1 MDCTFEERK
10 EQLESE
16 CVVKITQFAGCLERL
31 KAFMVPFVQCLS
43 WQKHR
48 DYAEKFVSG
57 LCSDLARKNAESI
70 AYHFELERKTIQH
83 FVGGS
88 EWDDAS
94 LRAELATQIGI
105 QLGEADGVL
114 IFDPSSFVKSGK
126 ESVGVARQWCGRLG
140 KVDNCQLGLYL
151 GYASSKGHAL
161 VDGELYL
168 PKEWTNDKKRLRKAG
183 VPKDQWSYK
192 KRHETFLE
200 LLERHGKRLPHKW
213 ITGDDEL
220 GRPIAFRRT
229 LHALGEQYL
238 LAVPCNTKINVLDE
252 ESVEEKNVRP
262 PSVRSSIQIMR
273 WAAAQSEERWTRI
286 DVRDT
291 EKGPLIVELLKC
303 QVETGRRSP
312 AGIATE
318 MAIVIRY
325 KDRDRSIIKQDY
337 YLSNAAATTSECE
350 YARVAKAEHR
360 IEECFDRGKGEAGM
374 GDYEVRNWTG
384 WHHHQTLSLLASWF
398 LNVETRRAEKKDSR
412 NHFQSSES
420 CDRIRDSQHI
430 RMRFTPSRRGAGDT
444 APPTK
449 STRETVPLA

>member
-1 MDCTFEERK
+1 MDCTFEKRK

-16 CVVKITQFAGCLERL
+16 CVVKITQFSKCLDRL
-31 KAFMVPFVQCLS
+31 SAFMIPFAQSLL
-43 WQKHR
+43 WQKQR
-48 DYAEKFVSG
+48 AYAEKFVAG
-57 LCSDLARKNAESI
+57 LCSDVARKNAESI
-70 AYHFELERKTIQH
+70 AYHFELERKTLQH
-83 FVGGS
+83 FVGES
-88 EWDDAS
+88 EWDDVP
-94 LRAELATQIGI
+94 LRAELASQIGK
-105 QLGEADGVL
+105 QLGEANGIL
-114 IFDPSSFVKSGK
+114 IFDPSSFMKSGK

-140 KVDNCQLGLYL
+140 KVDNCQVGLYL
-151 GYASSKGHAL
+151 GYASSQGHAL

-168 PKEWTNDKKRLRKAG
+168 PQEWTGDKKRLRKAG
-183 VPKDQWSYK
+183 VPKDNQTYK
-192 KRHETFLE
+192 TRHATFLE
-200 LLERHGKRLPHKW
+200 LLERHGKCLPHEW

-238 LAVPCNTKINVLDE
+238 LAVPCNTKINVLGE
-252 ESVEEKNVRP
+252 EPANSQKIQQ

-273 WAAAQSEERWTRI
+273 WTAAQSEERWTKV

-303 QVETGRRSP
+303 QVETGRRSK

-325 KDRDRSIIKQDY
+325 KDRDCSIVKQDY
-337 YLSNAAATTSECE
+337 YLSNAAATTSESE

-398 LNVETRRAEKKDSR
+398 LNVETRRAEKKDPGD
-412 NHFQSSES
+412 HFQPSQSR
-420 CDRIRDSQHI
+420 DRLHHPSLI
-430 RMRFTPSRRGAGDT
+430 RMRFTPRRHGSGDET
-444 APPTK
+444 TPTK
-449 STRETVPLA
+449 STRQAVSLA

>member
-16 CVVKITQFAGCLERL
+16 CVVKITQFSDCLDRL
-31 KAFMVPFVQCLS
+31 NAFMIPFGQSLR

-48 DYAEKFVSG
+48 DYAEKFVAG

-83 FVGGS
+83 FVGES
-88 EWDDAS
+88 EWDDVP
-94 LRAELATQIGI
+94 LRVELATQVGN
-105 QLGEADGVL
+105 QLGEASGIL

-140 KVDNCQLGLYL
+140 KVDNCQVGLYL

-168 PKEWTNDKKRLRKAG
+168 PKEWTGDKKRMRKAG
-183 VPKDQWSYK
+183 VPKDKQTYK
-192 KRHETFLE
+192 TRHATFLE
-200 LLERHGKRLPHKW
+200 LLERHGKCLPHEW

-238 LAVPCNTKINVLDE
+238 LAVPCNTKINVLGE
-252 ESVEEKNVRP
+252 EPANSQKVQQ

-273 WAAAQSEERWTRI
+273 WTAAQPEERWTKI

-303 QVETGRRSP
+303 QVETGRRSK

-325 KDRDRSIIKQDY
+325 KDRDRSVVKQDY
-337 YLSNAAATTSECE
+337 YLSNAAITTSESE

-398 LNVETRRAEKKDSR
+398 LNVETRRAEKKDPGDY
-412 NHFQSSES
+412 FQSSES
-420 CDRIRDSQHI
+420 CDRIHHPSHI
-430 RMRFTPSRRGAGDT
+430 RMRFTPRRNGSGDKT
-444 APPTK
+444 APKK
-449 STRETVPLA
+449 STCEAVPLA